1 MNDLFARYLQA
12 VETRTQV
19 SPVERFLGTF
29 PVDVGDGFITFEMD
43 VNEAYLNPQGTLMG
57 GMTSALAD
65 LAMGVA
71 FATTLEE
78 GETFTTIELKVNFMK
93 PVWNGTIRAEGKVMK
108 RGKTI
113 GLSTCDI
120 YDGAGSLIAY
130 GTSTCMA
137 LRGEKAQG
145 R

>member
-1 MNDLFARYLQA
+1 MNHLFARYLEA
-12 VETRTQV
+12 VETKTQV
-19 SPVERFLGTF
+19 SPVEQFLGTF
-29 PVDVGDGFITFEMD
+29 PVEVGDGLVTFEMEVKD
-43 VNEAYLNPQGTLMG
+43 AYLNPQGTLMG
-57 GMTSALAD
+57 GMISALAD

-71 FATTLEE
+71 FATTLQE
-78 GETFTTIELKVNFMK
+78 GETFTTIEVKVNFMK

-113 GLSTCDI
+113 GLSTCDL
-120 YDGAGSLIAY
+120 YDGTGSLIAY